1 MSRLSGYRRELR
13 PASASRLVQ
22 VVEKVAMSESE
33 KEQVKIVV
41 TANGTD
47 LDAPASPV
55 FGRCPVYVFVDTE
68 TMHFEAIGNP
78 ERDTLRGA
86 GFEAAE
92 FVVERGAQAVVTG
105 NVGPNAFSVFQSSG
119 VPVYLSGRGTVREA
133 VEAYE
138 TGRLQPVEGANV
150 PTHSGTSGGIGV
162 GVGRGV
168 GRGRRPWD
176 AVPPMPSTPFASR
189 EEEITALKETA
200 QELRERLAQVLERL
214 EHLEEED

>member
-1 MSRLSGYRRELR
+1 M
-13 PASASRLVQ
+13 
-22 VVEKVAMSESE
+22 ESE

-68 TMHFEAIGNP
+68 TMHFEAMGNP
-78 ERDTLRGA
+78 GLDTLRGA

-92 FVVERGAQAVVTG
+92 FVVERGAQAVVTS

-119 VPVYLSGRGTVREA
+119 VPVYLSEGGTVREA

-150 PTHSGTSGGIGV
+150 PTHSGTSEGIGV
-162 GVGRGV
+162 DRGV
-168 GRGRRPWD
+168 GRGRRTRD
-176 AVPPMPSTPFASR
+176 AVSPAPPTPPTSR
-189 EEEITALKETA
+189 EEEIAALKETA
-200 QELRERLAQVLERL
+200 KELRERLAQVLAQLGQL
-214 EHLEEED
+214 EKED